1 MSGSPQIANSQEK
14 HDRSLHAPHC
24 AIDGCKPE
32 KEQIMIARY
41 TLAAMGKIWS
51 DENKYRC
58 WLTVEVAASQ
68 ALAAAGMVPQ
78 AAADVIRDKGAF
90 TVDRINEIEAEVR
103 HDVIAFTTTVAE
115 HIADPESSRW
125 LHYGLTSTDVVDT
138 AQSLQLKEASAIIR
152 AGITSLLETLKKR
165 AVEFQHT
172 PIIGRTHGVHAEP
185 TTFGLKLLL
194 WYSEMQRNLT
204 RFDAAAEELRV
215 GKLSGAVGTF
225 GHLKPEHEEAIC
237 KALGLTP
244 VAVATQ
250 VVQRDRHAAYISSLA
265 ILCSTL
271 DKIATEV
278 RHLQRTEV
286 REAEEFFSE
295 KQKGS
300 SAMPHK
306 RNPIT
311 SEQISGLA
319 RVVRGNAQTAFE
331 NIVLWHE
338 RDISHSSSERVIL
351 PDSTILADY
360 LLAKTEN
367 LISKLL
373 VYPARMLRNL
383 ESTGGLIFS
392 GQLLLDLTESGMSR
406 EDAYRLVQTHAMNSW
421 KNELV
426 FRDEIAKIPE
436 ITSRLSPEKLARAF
450 DYTRQL
456 ANVDA
461 IFNRVLNAS
470 TL

>member
-1 MSGSPQIANSQEK
+1 
-14 HDRSLHAPHC
+14 
-24 AIDGCKPE
+24 
-32 KEQIMIARY
+32 
-41 TLAAMGKIWS
+41 MGQIWS
-51 DENKYRC
+51 EENKYRC

-68 ALAAAGMVPQ
+68 ALARAGMVPQ
-78 AAADVIRDKGAF
+78 AAADAIRDKGDF

-115 HIADPESSRW
+115 HIGSTDMSRW
-125 LHYGLTSTDVVDT
+125 LHFGLTSTDVVDT
-138 AQSLQLKEASAIIR
+138 AQALQLKAASSLIR
-152 AGITSLLETLKKR
+152 AGIVTLSETLRRR
-165 AVEFQHT
+165 ALEFQHT
-172 PIIGRTHGVHAEP
+172 PSIGRTHGVHAEP

-194 WYSEMQRNLT
+194 WYAEMQRNLV
-204 RFDAAAEELRV
+204 RFDAAAEDLRV

-237 KALGLTP
+237 AELGLRP
-244 VAVATQ
+244 VPVATQ
-250 VVQRDRHAAYISSLA
+250 VVQRDRHAAYVGTLA
-265 ILCSTL
+265 VLCSTL
-271 DKIATEV
+271 DKIATEI

-319 RVVRGNAQTAFE
+319 RVVRSNAQTAFE
-331 NIVLWHE
+331 NVALWHE
-338 RDISHSSSERVIL
+338 RDISHSSAERVIL

-360 LLAKTEN
+360 LLSKMAS
-367 LISKLL
+367 LIDRLL

-383 ESTGGLIFS
+383 ESTGGLVFS
-392 GQLLLDLTESGMSR
+392 GQLLLDLAAAGMSR
-406 EDAYRLVQTHAMNSW
+406 EEAYRLVQTHAMRSW
-421 KNELV
+421 KDDLV
-426 FRDEIAKIPE
+426 FREEVAKEPE
-436 ITSRLSPEKLARAF
+436 FTSRLSPEQLSRAF
-450 DYTRQL
+450 DYRRQL

-461 IFNRVLNAS
+461 IFHRVLGQQA
-470 TL
+470 

>member
-1 MSGSPQIANSQEK
+1 
-14 HDRSLHAPHC
+14 
-24 AIDGCKPE
+24 
-32 KEQIMIARY
+32 MIKRY
-41 TLAAMGKIWS
+41 TRPEMGRIWS
-51 DENKYRC
+51 DENKYAC
-58 WLTVEVAASQ
+58 WLRVEVAASQ

-78 AAADVIRDKGAF
+78 EAADKIRDKSGF
-90 TVDRINEIEAEVR
+90 TVARIDEIEAEVR

-115 HIADPESSRW
+115 HIADPDASRW

-152 AGITSLLETLKKR
+152 AGIVRLAEVLKVR
-165 AVEFQHT
+165 AVEFKHT
-172 PIIGRTHGVHAEP
+172 PSIGRTHGVHAEP

-194 WYSEMQRNLT
+194 WYAEVQRSLV

-225 GHLKPEHEEAIC
+225 GHLKPAHEEAIC
-237 KALGLTP
+237 EALGLTP
-244 VAVATQ
+244 VLVATQ
-250 VVQRDRHAAYISSLA
+250 VVQRDRHAAYVATLA
-265 ILCSTL
+265 VLASTL

-319 RVVRGNAQTAFE
+319 RVIRSNAQTAFE
-331 NIVLWHE
+331 NVALWHE
-338 RDISHSSSERVIL
+338 RDISHSSAERVIL

-360 LLAKTEN
+360 LLQKTAT
-367 LISKLL
+367 LIEKLL
-373 VYPARMLRNL
+373 VYPARMLKNL

-392 GQLLLDLTESGMSR
+392 GQLLLDLAESGMSR
-406 EDAYRLVQTHAMNSW
+406 EDAYRLVQGHAMNSW
-421 KNELV
+421 KNDLV
-426 FRDEIAKIPE
+426 FRDEVAKVLE
-436 ITSRLSPEKLARAF
+436 ITERLNPEKLARAF
-450 DYTRQL
+450 DYKRQL

-461 IFNRVLNAS
+461 IFARVLGV
-470 TL
+470 